1 VRGSLLILAL
11 ALAPPAWGEDEP
23 PKKEITC
30 TGVVGFGG
38 RYRPGGWV
46 PVSLELRNTTDD
58 DASLE
63 VSASLAYGEGG
74 QGTFSRSLELPRG
87 GRKGLRLYV
96 RPIQPFD
103 ALRVECRAA
112 RTGFR
117 ICGAELG
124 ARAVPSKGSL
134 LLATGAGGLSGA
146 RAPQDPFEGLVEV
159 GLQDLPDR
167 PEGYDGVDWVILR
180 DAAWAGDAVR
190 SEALVQW
197 VEAGG
202 AVAVSGGEALHALA
216 RSSLGRRLGLAL
228 GEPQRVTGIRALR
241 ALAREDLDLPSEGG
255 LCERVTGR
263 GVRALASSGEVPLLL
278 EAGVGAGELLLFAM
292 DPEVF
297 RGQPGYR
304 GLWKG
309 SLGLPDQA
317 PEEET
322 VAFNEESLLPGG
334 WAQEV
339 LSSALY
345 HVKPIDIPWLWWFL
359 GGYLL
364 LVAPLDYALV
374 RRLPRWRLAG
384 LVTLTCWAVGG
395 SMLCYQLGASGL
407 FAETVFYRAGV
418 LDAFPFEGG
427 EGRLVGRVL
436 TAIDSE
442 NNVRLDVAPPAGRG
456 SAAVVVDPGNLPK
469 SGLQPSDALAWTQDG
484 ASLALRR
491 VQVYYATPMIFETR
505 WVGAWKDLGLVL
517 SRDGKSGWRLENHSP
532 CVLEIVASGELIPP
546 GGAVILGAPQAFPMP
561 GAGAPLKALLGTW
574 LTHPPQGAPWRFG
587 LRTGDGVEG
596 YAFWIRGLPLGIGTL
611 EKPPT
616 EEAVLLRIHP
626 EETALR

>member
-1 VRGSLLILAL
+1 MRGSLLLAL
-11 ALAPPAWGEDEP
+11 ALVPPAWAEDEP
-23 PKKEITC
+23 PKKEVTC
-30 TGVVGFGG
+30 TGTVGFGG

-74 QGTFSRSLELPRG
+74 QAAFSRSLDLPSG
-87 GRKGLRLYV
+87 GRKALLLYV

-103 ALRVECRAA
+103 ALRVACRAA

-117 ICGAELG
+117 VCDAELG
-124 ARAVPSKGSL
+124 ARAVSPKGSL
-134 LLATGAGGLSGA
+134 LLATGAGGLAGA

-159 GLQDLPDR
+159 GLKDLPDR

-180 DAAWAGDAVR
+180 DGAWAADAVR
-190 SEALVQW
+190 SEALIQW

-202 AVAVSGGEALHALA
+202 AVAVTGGEALHALA
-216 RSSLGRRLGLAL
+216 RSPLGRRLGLAL
-228 GEPQRVTGIRALR
+228 GEPQRVQGIRALR

-255 LCERVTGR
+255 LCERITGR
-263 GVRALASSGEVPLLL
+263 GVRPLASSGEVPLLL
-278 EAGVGAGELLLFAM
+278 EAGVGAGKLLLFAM

-309 SLGLPDQA
+309 CLGLPDGEPGEDPPME
-317 PEEET
+317 PEAEPNWAR
-322 VAFNEESLLPGG
+322 VA
-334 WAQEV
+334 

-364 LVAPLDYALV
+364 LVGPLDYALV

-384 LVTLTCWAVGG
+384 LATLTCWAVGG
-395 SMLCYQLGASGL
+395 SVLCYQLGASGL
-407 FAETVFYRAGV
+407 FAETVVYRAGV
-418 LDAFPFEGG
+418 VDAFPSQ
-427 EGRLVGRVL
+427 GRLAGRVL
-436 TAIDSE
+436 AAIDAE
-442 NNVRLDVAPPAGRG
+442 NNLRFDVAPPQGRG

-469 SGLQPSDALAWTQDG
+469 SGLQPSDALAWTEDG
-484 ASLALRR
+484 ASLTLSR
-491 VQVYYATPMIFETR
+491 VQAYYATPMIFEMR
-505 WVGAWKDLGLVL
+505 WTGAWKDLGLVL
-517 SRDGKSGWRLENHSP
+517 AGDGASGWRLENHSP
-532 CVLEIVASGELIPP
+532 YTLEPVASGAPVPP
-546 GGAVILGAPQAFPMP
+546 GGMVALGAASAFPSP
-561 GAGAPLKALLGTW
+561 GAGTPLRSLLGTW
-574 LTHPPQGAPWRFG
+574 LRRPLPGAPWRWG
-587 LRTGDGVEG
+587 LRSGAGEG
-596 YAFWIRGLPLGIGTL
+596 FAFWIRGLPLGVGNL
-611 EKPPT
+611 AKPPT

-626 EETALR
+626 EEQAPR